1 MQATIKLCVC
11 AFVVIGWTAI
21 QGFLSSFILEMLLHI
36 KPEMSTNCQQPETIN
51 QYLAGNLADGNLYS
65 SLIVNSHSDPGHF
78 PHLPYSLRCRVSFFH
93 VLHYSSIYVKLQLC
107 SDRNLSLSISRTFLS
122 YTDQDKRLKFQYV
135 LLKSIWVFFSILN
148 LKIHLIQLIKW
159 QEKTLKS
166 KKKRFQQGLNS
177 QPTDDQST
185 IITNT
190 LKSQLLERHTEKPW
204 SSLQSCLT
212 DSS

>member
-1 MQATIKLCVC
+1 MDRYTR
-11 AFVVIGWTAI
+11 F
-21 QGFLSSFILEMLLHI
+21 SFIFYIRDVVAYKSRDVHQL
-36 KPEMSTNCQQPETIN
+36 STAWNHKSVFGWQSGC
-51 QYLAGNLADGNLYS
+51 GNLYS
-65 SLIVNSHSDPGHF
+65 SLIVNSHSDPWHF

-107 SDRNLSLSISRTFLS
+107 SDRNLSRSISRTFLS